1 MLIDLTI
8 PLLGGK
14 DEPMTGSFQENV
26 LGLGGKSIYLA
37 SQSTN
42 ACSIHFIIL
51 TPSDSIEDEGLSL
64 SAHER
69 PKAKRFIWTT
79 EDLLPGETLGHRPN
93 HEVPTWP
100 TPALS

>member
-8 PLLGGK
+8 LLLRGK

-26 LGLGGKSIYLA
+26 LGLGGESIYLPGFP
-37 SQSTN
+37 N
-42 ACSIHFIIL
+42 ACSILFIIL

-64 SAHER
+64 SAYER
-69 PKAKRFIWTT
+69 PKAKRSTWTT
-79 EDLLPGETLGHRPN
+79 EDLLPGETLGHRSNHQDPN
-93 HEVPTWP
+93 LP